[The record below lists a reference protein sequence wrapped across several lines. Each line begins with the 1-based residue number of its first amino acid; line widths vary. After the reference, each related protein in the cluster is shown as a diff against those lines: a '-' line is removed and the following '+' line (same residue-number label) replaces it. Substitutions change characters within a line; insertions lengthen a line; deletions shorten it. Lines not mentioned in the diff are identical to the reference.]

1 MRAMTSSRV
10 LKRLAAAL
18 AVALCVVAPAS
29 AQLPLPQTPLPTLPD
44 VVGQAKETLP
54 DAARVPLD
62 ELRKLKLR
70 DLVRANPRTLEM
82 ERGQAIVRHEVVAVA
97 PTEEALAAAQRAG
110 FRVSARERLDGL
122 DTSIVTL
129 SAPEGLSTRRALAR
143 LRALDP
149 AGVYDFNHLYSE
161 SGPASGAAPAAPK
174 QGAGGGGNGARI
186 GLIDSGVDARALSG
200 VRVEQRAF
208 AGGSVTPALHGT
220 AVASLMNGVTQI
232 YAADVYCGAPTGGS
246 ATALARAFAWMA
258 QERVAVVNVSLV
270 GPPNQAMQAIIAG
283 MVTRGIVIVAAVG
296 NDGPAAPPLYP
307 ASYPGVVG
315 VTAVNARGRV
325 LVEAARGPQVDFAA
339 PGADMEAAS
348 PGGKTAPVRGT
359 SFAAPIVAALLAQ
372 RMASPSAANAQRAVN
387 DLSRSAQDLGAAGRD
402 DVYGAGLVG
411 RAAVAQR

>member
-1 MRAMTSSRV
+1 MRAMKSSRV
-10 LKRLAAAL
+10 LKRLAVAL
-18 AVALCVVAPAS
+18 AAVLCMVSSAS
-29 AQLPLPQTPLPTLPD
+29 AQLPLPQPTLPTLPD
-44 VVGQAKETLP
+44 VVGQAKQTLP
-54 DAARVPLD
+54 DAARAPLD

-70 DLVRANPRTLEM
+70 DLVRANPRVLEM
-82 ERGQAIVRHEVVAVA
+82 ERGQAIVRGEVVAVA
-97 PTEEALAAAQRAG
+97 PTDEALAAARRAG
-110 FRVSARERLDGL
+110 FTVIARERLEGL

-129 SAPEGLSTRRALAR
+129 SAPQGLSTRRALAQ
-143 LRALDP
+143 LRERDP

-161 SGPASGAAPAAPK
+161 SGPIPARPR
-174 QGAGGGGNGARI
+174 QGMGGSGNGARI

-200 VRVEQRAF
+200 VRVESRAF
-208 AGGSVTPALHGT
+208 AGGGVTPALHGT
-220 AVASLMNGVTQI
+220 AVASLMSGVTQI
-232 YAADVYCGAPTGGS
+232 YAADVYCGAATGGS

-283 MVTRGIVIVAAVG
+283 MVSRGILIVAAVG

-307 ASYPGVVG
+307 ASYPGVIG

-339 PGADMEAAS
+339 PGADMDAAS
-348 PGGKTAPVRGT
+348 PGGKNAPVRGT

-372 RMASPSAANAQRAVN
+372 RVSAPGPASAQRAVN
-387 DLSRSAQDLGAAGRD
+387 ELSRSAQDLGAAGRD

>member
-1 MRAMTSSRV
+1 MRAMKSSRV

-18 AVALCVVAPAS
+18 AAVLCMVSPAS
-29 AQLPLPQTPLPTLPD
+29 AQLPLPQPTLPTIPD
-44 VVGQAKETLP
+44 VVGQAKQTLP
-54 DAARVPLD
+54 DAARAPLD
-62 ELRKLKLR
+62 ELRKMKLR
-70 DLVRANPRTLEM
+70 DLVRANPRVLEM
-82 ERGQAIVRHEVVAVA
+82 ERGQAIVRGEVVAVA
-97 PTEEALAAAQRAG
+97 PTDEALVAARRAG
-110 FRVSARERLDGL
+110 FTVIARERLEGL

-129 SAPEGLSTRRALAR
+129 SAPQGLSTRRALAQ
-143 LRALDP
+143 LRERDP

-161 SGPASGAAPAAPK
+161 SGPIPARPR
-174 QGAGGGGNGARI
+174 QGMGGSGNGARI

-200 VRVEQRAF
+200 VRVESRAF
-208 AGGSVTPALHGT
+208 AGGGVTPALHGT
-220 AVASLMNGVTQI
+220 AVASLMSGVTRI
-232 YAADVYCGAPTGGS
+232 YAADVYCGAATGGS

-283 MVTRGIVIVAAVG
+283 MVSRGILIVAAVG

-348 PGGKTAPVRGT
+348 PGGKSAPVRGT

-372 RMASPSAANAQRAVN
+372 RVSTPGPASAQRAIN
-387 DLSRSAQDLGAAGRD
+387 ELSRSAQDLGAAGRD

-411 RAAVAQR
+411 GAAVAQR

>member
-1 MRAMTSSRV
+1 MHAMTGSRF
-10 LKRLAAAL
+10 LQRLAAIL
-18 AVALCVVAPAS
+18 AVALCAAAPAS
-29 AQLPLPQTPLPTLPD
+29 AQLPLPQLPTLPD

-54 DAARVPLD
+54 DAARAPLE

-97 PTEEALAAAQRAG
+97 PTDEALAGARRVG
-110 FRVSARERLDGL
+110 FTVSARERLDGL

-129 SAPEGLSTRRALAR
+129 SAPQGMTTRRALVR
-143 LRALDP
+143 LRELDP
-149 AGVYDFNHLYSE
+149 AGVYDFNHLYSD
-161 SGPASGAAPAAPK
+161 SGPATAVPR

-186 GLIDSGVDARALSG
+186 GLIDSGVETGHPALAG
-200 VRVEQRAF
+200 VRIEQRAF
-208 AGGSVTPALHGT
+208 AGRAVAPALHGT
-220 AVASLMNGVTQI
+220 AVASLMSGVSTI
-232 YAADVYCGAPTGGS
+232 YAADVYCGAATGGS

-270 GPPNQAMQAIIAG
+270 GPPNQALQAIVAG
-283 MVTRGIVIVAAVG
+283 MTSRGILIVAAVG
-296 NDGPAAPPLYP
+296 NDGPAAAPLYP

-348 PGGKTAPVRGT
+348 PGGRSAPVRGT
-359 SFAAPIVAALLAQ
+359 SFAAPVVAALLAQ
-372 RMASPSAANAQRAVN
+372 RLATPGADSARRAIA
-387 DLSRSAQDLGAAGRD
+387 DLSRGAQDLGAHGRD

-411 RAAVAQR
+411 RATVAQR

>member
-10 LKRLAAAL
+10 LKRLAAAC

-29 AQLPLPQTPLPTLPD
+29 AQLPLPQPTLPTLPD
-44 VVGQAKETLP
+44 VVGRAKETLP

-97 PTEEALAAAQRAG
+97 PTEEALAAARRAG
-110 FRVSARERLDGL
+110 FTVSARERLDGL

-143 LRALDP
+143 LRELDL

-161 SGPASGAAPAAPK
+161 SGPASDAAPATPK

-232 YAADVYCGAPTGGS
+232 YAADVYCGAATGGS

-348 PGGKTAPVRGT
+348 PGGKNAPVRGT

-372 RMASPSAANAQRAVN
+372 RVSTPGPANAKRAIN
-387 DLSRSAQDLGAAGRD
+387 DLSRSAQDLGASGRD